1 MNKWLFFIL
10 ILTTPLLEAKDI
22 EVRLKG
28 AALVTAPLYAE
39 LVDASQ
45 SEWSPAVQQI
55 EVNIA
60 QNHPVFS
67 FFDVPEGIY
76 AIRIFLDLD
85 SNGEL
90 NRSRRGIPLEPIGYS
105 LCGIERK
112 SEPQPFNCGF
122 IHSQEETSLDINLI
136 HLKR

>member
-28 AALVTAPLYAE
+28 AALVAAPLYAE

-45 SEWSPAVQQI
+45 LEWKPAVQQV
-55 EVNIA
+55 EVNIV
-60 QNHPVFS
+60 QHQPIFKFV
-67 FFDVPEGIY
+67 DVPEGIY
-76 AIRIFLDLD
+76 AIRVFLDLD
-85 SNGEL
+85 KNTKL

-122 IHSQEETSLDINLI
+122 IHSQEVTEIDINLI

>member
-1 MNKWLFFIL
+1 MNKWLFLIL
-10 ILTTPLLEAKDI
+10 ALTTPLLEAKDI

-28 AALVTAPLYAE
+28 EVLVAETLYAE

-45 SEWSPAVQQI
+45 LEWNPAVQQVA
-55 EVNIA
+55 VNIA
-60 QNHPVFS
+60 QDHPLFS

-76 AIRIFLDLD
+76 AIRVFLDLD
-85 SNGEL
+85 NNGEL

-105 LCGIERK
+105 LCGIEKK

-122 IHSQEETSLDINLI
+122 MHSQKKTKIDINLI